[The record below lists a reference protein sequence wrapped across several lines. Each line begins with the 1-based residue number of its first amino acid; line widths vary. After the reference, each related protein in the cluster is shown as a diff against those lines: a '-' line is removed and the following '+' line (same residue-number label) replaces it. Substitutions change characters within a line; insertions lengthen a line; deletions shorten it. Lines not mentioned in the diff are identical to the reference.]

1 MNWLKLHWPSKP
13 CIHPHTH
20 QTQLQNWPLILW
32 CVLIVVYYYFKRQQT
47 CFSFESHNFTCNTS
61 IFFIECLSK
70 MYTEWMSLLLRSPY
84 ITPLIPPLK
93 GKTKYWDYAY
103 PPLTLIYSYY
113 TWTNLM
119 IFVIFIVYN
128 CKICNND
135 LIDQIVS
142 RIFKNL
148 PDLHIDHRKTQDLLQ
163 ITETSRMTT
172 LNVGHFV
179 GLTNQ
184 TGAFNDCT

>member
-1 MNWLKLHWPSKP
+1 
-13 CIHPHTH
+13 
-20 QTQLQNWPLILW
+20 
-32 CVLIVVYYYFKRQQT
+32 
-47 CFSFESHNFTCNTS
+47 
-61 IFFIECLSK
+61 
-70 MYTEWMSLLLRSPY
+70 
-84 ITPLIPPLK
+84 
-93 GKTKYWDYAY
+93 
-103 PPLTLIYSYY
+103 
-113 TWTNLM
+113 M

-184 TGAFNDCT
+184 AGAFNDCTQHIPEINISIIIYLHSGFSRMKIVLICLHCKVFGLFNQQMFVVAIVVNNKKQEVIILDAKLGIHTDANEECEGKSHSTKNYKHYLLHFLKKN